1 LLHLLGLLD
10 RPAQGSVWLDG
21 ADAWTWGRGT
31 RARARLQRIGFVFQQ
46 HHLLEHLSARDNVAL
61 PAWRL
66 GGSRRR
72 ALAEADRLLD
82 RVGLSARAR
91 ERAGVLS
98 MGEAQR
104 VALARALVNRP
115 AIVLADEPTG
125 SLDSASATQVL
136 DALREVRETGG
147 ALLVVTHDDT
157 VAQRADRS
165 LCMRDGR
172 LVA

>member
-1 LLHLLGLLD
+1 M
-10 RPAQGSVWLDG
+10 
-21 ADAWTWGRGT
+21 
-31 RARARLQRIGFVFQQ
+31 
-46 HHLLEHLSARDNVAL
+46 LE
-61 PAWRL
+61 
-66 GGSRRR
+66 
-72 ALAEADRLLD
+72 
-82 RVGLSARAR
+82 RVGLAGRAR

-125 SLDSASATQVL
+125 SLDSASAAQVL

-172 LVA
+172 LIH